1 MTDVLSELLPP
12 YESRHSLSE
21 PDWLHEKR
29 QEAGQAVKELGFP
42 NSGIET
48 WKYTSL
54 HRLKKVDFR
63 PAEIADSTADTT
75 VMPKLEI
82 DNSKE
87 KTVIFING
95 FFREDLG
102 TYKNNAAGIK
112 IEPLYNNSNMLE
124 KNQEFISSY
133 SNDAFAAL
141 NLAGFSDGISIEVDD
156 NAIIPETIR
165 LVFIGEHRDPLLRNI
180 KNIIQ
185 LGQNAQLRLIE
196 EYRSGVSDFG
206 LTNVSTNIVL
216 QEGATLNHHRLQNE
230 AISSSQIAKIVASV
244 EANASYNSDS
254 IVLGGQLTRL
264 EIDVALTGELATCRL
279 NGLFSGSGEQHID
292 HHTTVRHQVGDT
304 HSEELYRGILD
315 DKSRGVFNGKVIV
328 EKDAQKITAKQASNN
343 LLLSRTAEIDTKP
356 ELQIYAD
363 DVKCAHGATIGQLDS
378 AALFYLRSRGIS
390 EKKARALLI
399 FAFAEEIIKT
409 IPVDNLRSNLERR
422 FIGHNQ
428 MSELKSEAL

>member
-1 MTDVLSELLPP
+1 
-12 YESRHSLSE
+12 
-21 PDWLHEKR
+21 
-29 QEAGQAVKELGFP
+29 
-42 NSGIET
+42 
-48 WKYTSL
+48 
-54 HRLKKVDFR
+54 
-63 PAEIADSTADTT
+63 
-75 VMPKLEI
+75 
-82 DNSKE
+82 
-87 KTVIFING
+87 
-95 FFREDLG
+95 
-102 TYKNNAAGIK
+102 
-112 IEPLYNNSNMLE
+112 
-124 KNQEFISSY
+124 
-133 SNDAFAAL
+133 
-141 NLAGFSDGISIEVDD
+141 
-156 NAIIPETIR
+156 
-165 LVFIGEHRDPLLRNI
+165 
-180 KNIIQ
+180 
-185 LGQNAQLRLIE
+185 
-196 EYRSGVSDFG
+196 
-206 LTNVSTNIVL
+206 
-216 QEGATLNHHRLQNE
+216 
-230 AISSSQIAKIVASV
+230 
-244 EANASYNSDS
+244 
-254 IVLGGQLTRL
+254 
-264 EIDVALTGELATCRL
+264 VALTGERATCRL

-390 EKKARALLI
+390 EQKARALLI